1 MGNFPRS
8 NVLYIFTT
16 GAFLMSTIKK
26 IIIKKKNGWKE
37 SSSIPLENP
46 NESPILFFGLMH
58 MYQAQY

>member
-26 IIIKKKNGWKE
+26 IIIKKKMGGKNPVQFPWKTPM
-37 SSSIPLENP
+37 SHQFYS
-46 NESPILFFGLMH
+46 FV
-58 MYQAQY
+58 